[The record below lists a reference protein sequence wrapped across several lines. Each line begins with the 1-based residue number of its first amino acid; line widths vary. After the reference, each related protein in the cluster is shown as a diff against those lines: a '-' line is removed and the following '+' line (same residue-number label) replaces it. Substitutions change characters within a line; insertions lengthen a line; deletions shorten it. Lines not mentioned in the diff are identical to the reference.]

1 MSSEDIKHTFVSTVL
16 KHFLATTVKLNG
28 PNYLLCEPRPF
39 VFVDSQKKLKHLT
52 EDPLAQSTT
61 FYDDWVANDYSVMT

>member
-28 PNYLLCEPRPF
+28 PNYLLCSP
-39 VFVDSQKKLKHLT
+39 DLLSLLT
-52 EDPLAQSTT
+52 RRRNWSILQRIL
-61 FYDDWVANDYSVMT
+61 